1 MASGLL
7 GDVAHVHQARSRCLR
22 CCPGVG
28 SWPSVD
34 LLIGHDLLIRRFLC
48 GRPAPFRSVR
58 DLGLVSPGCPG
69 GSGSSE
75 GCSSAWLPTWLPAA
89 RRARRLMVFK
99 SFRDSLV
106 AAALTWAFSMSACW
120 VFQDHPVYIPRG
132 RVLVTTQRR
141 PGRVG
146 PARAPGKLTWS
157 VAPSPRA
164 SGGTRCTRPVRRSV
178 RRRIRAPDRGCS
190 SSLPWVLPCSWLP
203 VAPLE
208 GTVKS
213 DRREFPQEM
222 RSTLDRL
229 WKRVRFRS
237 EQGKSPSPR
246 GFSGFSPSSARA
258 AGRL

>member
-1 MASGLL
+1 MTVHRCSCAGPIFQSCPHRTGVVERL
-7 GDVAHVHQARSRCLR
+7 GSR
-22 CCPGVG
+22 
-28 SWPSVD
+28 
-34 LLIGHDLLIRRFLC
+34 F
-48 GRPAPFRSVR
+48 
-58 DLGLVSPGCPG
+58 
-69 GSGSSE
+69 GSSHV
-75 GCSSAWLPTWLPAA
+75 GPTV
-89 RRARRLMVFK
+89 MVFK
-99 SFRDSLV
+99 SFCDSLV

-203 VAPLE
+203 LAPLE

-213 DRREFPQEM
+213 DRREFPQQC
-222 RSTLDRL
+222 
-229 WKRVRFRS
+229 RVV
-237 EQGKSPSPR
+237 
-246 GFSGFSPSSARA
+246 SAAR
-258 AGRL
+258 